1 MIETW
6 VGGFCCQGGRVK
18 RVRRVQPNFPEIA
31 LATFRPQQ
39 GFLRHVGGFLGM
51 GDHYVV
57 VRPSAISFN
66 AKDDKWHAIMNA
78 NADQLKAAPEYKY
91 SSKS

>member
-1 MIETW
+1 MSTTKISKNIGTI
-6 VGGFCCQGGRVK
+6 K
-18 RVRRVQPNFPEIA
+18 DIA
-31 LATFRPQQ
+31 YASGLY
-39 GFLRHVGGFLGM
+39 GYIVDVGGFLRM

-66 AKDDKWHAIMNA
+66 TKDDKWHATMNA

>member
-1 MIETW
+1 
-6 VGGFCCQGGRVK
+6 
-18 RVRRVQPNFPEIA
+18 
-31 LATFRPQQ
+31 
-39 GFLRHVGGFLGM
+39 M

-78 NADQLKAAPEYKY
+78 SADQLKAAPEYKY